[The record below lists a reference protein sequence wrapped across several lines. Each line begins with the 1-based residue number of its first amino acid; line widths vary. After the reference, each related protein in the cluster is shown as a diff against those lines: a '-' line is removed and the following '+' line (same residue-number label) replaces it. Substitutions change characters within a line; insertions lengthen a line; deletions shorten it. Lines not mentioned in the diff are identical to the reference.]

1 MRQGLPFRSIYSQ
14 GFCRVAVCTPRV
26 EVAAPERNVTHT
38 LELAGQASRQ
48 DALVAVFPELGI
60 SAYTND
66 DLFFQDGLLD
76 AAETALG
83 KLVAASDGLEPALI
97 VGVPLRAESK
107 LFNCAVVIHRGD
119 IAGVIPKTYLPSYR
133 EFYEK
138 RQFTSGAEALGRSI
152 RVLGKDVP
160 FGSDLIFEAPDLPG
174 FSLHIEICEDLWVP
188 TPPSTFGALAG
199 ATILANLSASNVT
212 IGKPEYRR
220 LLCASQSGRCIAAY
234 LYSGAGPGES
244 TTDLAWDGHGLIYEN
259 GDLLAETARYP
270 VRPGLILADVDLDR
284 LRQDRVRTTSFN
296 DCAASWRQ
304 QLEPMR
310 RRSLRLSPAEG
321 DVPLIR
327 RVERF
332 PFVPADP
339 ATRHE
344 RCAEVY
350 AIQVQGLAKRLHAT
364 GIRKAIIGVSGG
376 LDSTQALIVTAK
388 CFDRL
393 GWPRTD
399 ILGFTLPGFA
409 TGVRTHDNAVHLMRA
424 LGVSVGEIDIRPSSL
439 QMLRDIGHPFG
450 RGEQVFDIT
459 FENVQAGERASHL
472 FRLANL
478 HGGIV
483 IGTSDLSE
491 LALGYTTYGVGDH
504 MAHYHVNASVP
515 KTLIQ
520 HLLRWTIATRQFD
533 EDTCAVLQAVVDT
546 EISPELIPASV
557 SGHLQQAE
565 VAIGPYSL
573 HDFFLYYLS
582 RFGYRPSKVA
592 YLALQAWGNKD
603 RGSWLDTIPAAGR
616 IAYDLPTIAKW
627 LEAFIIRFFQTSQ
640 FKRSAMPNAPKVGA
654 GGSLSPRGDWRAPSD
669 ASAMAWIGELRSG
682 LGRDLENPQ
691 SS

>member
-1 MRQGLPFRSIYSQ
+1 M
-14 GFCRVAVCTPRV
+14 
-26 EVAAPERNVTHT
+26 
-38 LELAGQASRQ
+38 
-48 DALVAVFPELGI
+48 
-60 SAYTND
+60 
-66 DLFFQDGLLD
+66 
-76 AAETALG
+76 
-83 KLVAASDGLEPALI
+83 
-97 VGVPLRAESK
+97 
-107 LFNCAVVIHRGD
+107 
-119 IAGVIPKTYLPSYR
+119 
-133 EFYEK
+133 
-138 RQFTSGAEALGRSI
+138 
-152 RVLGKDVP
+152 
-160 FGSDLIFEAPDLPG
+160 PG
-174 FSLHIEICEDLWVP
+174 FSLHVEICEDLWVP

-220 LLCASQSGRCIAAY
+220 LLCASQAGRCIAAY

-259 GDLLAETARYP
+259 GDLLAETERYP
-270 VRPGLILADVDLDR
+270 AGPGLILADLDLDR
-284 LRQDRVRTTSFN
+284 LRQDRVRMTSFN

-304 QLEPMR
+304 QLESMR
-310 RRSLRLSPAEG
+310 RRSLRLSPPER

-344 RCAEVY
+344 RCGEVY
-350 AIQVQGLAKRLHAT
+350 AIQVQGLAQRLQAT
-364 GIRKAIIGVSGG
+364 GTRKAIIGVSGG
-376 LDSTQALIVTAK
+376 LDSAQALIVTAK

-393 GWPRTD
+393 GRPRTD

-409 TGVRTHDNAVHLMRA
+409 TGSRTHDNAVHLMRA
-424 LGVSVGEIDIRPSSL
+424 LGVSMGEIDIRPSSL

-478 HGGIV
+478 HGGMV

-546 EISPELIPASV
+546 EISPELIPASAP
-557 SGHLQQAE
+557 GDLQQAE

-592 YLALQAWGNKD
+592 YLALQAWGDKD
-603 RGSWLDTIPAAGR
+603 RGSWPDTIPAANR
-616 IAYDLPTIAKW
+616 IAHDLQTIVKW
-627 LEAFIIRFFQTSQ
+627 LEVFIIRFFQTSQ

-669 ASAMAWIGELRSG
+669 ANATAWIGELRSV
-682 LGRDLENPQ
+682 LGSSLENLPPPRQ
-691 SS
+691 RADR